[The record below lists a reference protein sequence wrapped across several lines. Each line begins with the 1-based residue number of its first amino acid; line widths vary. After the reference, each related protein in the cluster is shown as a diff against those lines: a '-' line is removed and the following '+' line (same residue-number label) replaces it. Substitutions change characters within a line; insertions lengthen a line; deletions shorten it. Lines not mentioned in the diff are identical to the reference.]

1 MEAFKFSVLYV
12 FCKNEP
18 DRPMS
23 IWGFPVTSGNL
34 PWVLVVLSILTGG
47 DPFTILIGIAAGHTY
62 IFLKITLPNSHGYN
76 LLKTPSLFERLVNE
90 IIRRT
95 NVNVGSSRV

>member
-18 DRPMS
+18 DRPMQ

-34 PWVLVVLSILTGG
+34 PWVLILFSILTGG
-47 DPFTILIGIAAGHTY
+47 DPFNDLIGIAAGHTY
-62 IFLKITLPNSHGYN
+62 IFLKINLPLSHGYN
-76 LLKTPSLFERLVNE
+76 LLQTPKWIESLVNYV
-90 IIRRT
+90 ILKT
-95 NVNVGSSRV
+95 